1 MIILAAAACGGQ
13 SRTAVPIPS
22 GPYYD
27 LPANDAEL
35 APIALA
41 AAKALRTSQERF
53 GGVVLGGQLLVGLS
67 DSVARSIGAGRFV
80 ASSGTRVPFAVAR
93 EDPLAPSYPVGTV
106 TFTVFRGGSD
116 VAYVGAHA
124 PSTGR
129 PDGGLCITVVRSDS
143 AWKFV
148 ERRAVRSPELCR
160 PK

>member
-1 MIILAAAACGGQ
+1 MRRLVIIVMIAAACGGQ
-13 SRTAVPIPS
+13 RRTAVPIPS

-35 APIALA
+35 GPIALA

-53 GGVVLGGQLLVGLS
+53 GGIVIGGQLLRELS
-67 DSVARSIGAGRFV
+67 DSVARSIGAGRIV
-80 ASSGTRVPFAVAR
+80 SASFG
-93 EDPLAPSYPVGTV
+93 EGTV
-106 TFTVFRGGSD
+106 TFRVFRGGSD

-143 AWKFV
+143 TWKFA
-148 ERRAVRSPELCR
+148 ERRSIRSPELCR